1 MTTLADLNNIPQ
13 HGEGKYELISLTMSA
28 PGGRVID
35 LAGQVQYVNVYE
47 SILAPSIIAEF
58 GVQDGVGL
66 FDSIDFTN
74 QEVCIAWTSNPEG
87 KEIHYRLMFLEVNPR
102 TTTSRGETANYVIK
116 AISEEAVYSTRL
128 KDFQFVRK
136 KFEPYQAVSMIL
148 DACDKDVKKKKN
160 RYFDKTKG
168 LHSFNFTN
176 INPFAAID
184 KIRAESISD
193 RYESSS
199 FVFFENRYGYFF
211 KTIES
216 LIDEGKKQIGDKKF
230 FYTPAGGLDPTGT
243 LWRNIIAMKTVQ
255 QAGGNLLM
263 ATGGGRVRVEAFN
276 SIKKKADK
284 IRDAKITDFDFVK
297 MNEGTE
303 VASAERAKD
312 NTQEIGRV
320 VSYTYNPE
328 EEQNEKI
335 DKIAALNC
343 FVAEFL
349 SVVHHITIYGD
360 SEISVGDVITLNID
374 ETSGLQS
381 NENKESSSIMSGN
394 YLVAKVRHALTMS
407 DTPEYYM
414 ALEVIKDG
422 VFSNPQPMRIGTV

>member
-1 MTTLADLNNIPQ
+1 MTTLIDLENIPQ
-13 HGEGKYELISLTMSA
+13 NGEGKFQLISLTMSA

-35 LAGQVQYVNVYE
+35 LAGQVQYINVYE
-47 SILAPSIIAEF
+47 NILAPSIIAEF

-74 QEVCIAWTSNPEG
+74 QEVCLAWTSNPDG

-102 TTTSRGETANYVIK
+102 TSVSQGEIANYVIK
-116 AISEEAVYSTRL
+116 AISEEAVYSTRI

-136 KFEPYQAVSMIL
+136 KFEPHQAVGAIL
-148 DACDKDVKKKKN
+148 DVCEKEVKTKKT

-176 INPFAAID
+176 INPFNAID
-184 KIRAESISD
+184 KIRTESVSEKYD
-193 RYESSS
+193 SSS
-199 FVFFENRYGYFF
+199 FLFFENRYGFFF

-216 LIDEGKKQIGDKKF
+216 LIEENSKQIGDKKF
-230 FYTPAGGLDPTGT
+230 FYTPSGGVDPTGT
-243 LWRNIIAMKTVQ
+243 LWRNIIAIKTVQ

-276 SIKKKADK
+276 SIKKKTDK
-284 IRDAKITDFDFVK
+284 FRDAKLTDFDFVK
-297 MNEGTE
+297 LNPGTE
-303 VASAERAKD
+303 VTTAEKAQK
-312 NTQEIGRV
+312 NTDEIARV

-335 DKIAALNC
+335 DKLAALNC

-349 SVVHHITIYGD
+349 SIVHHITIYGD
-360 SEISVGDVITLNID
+360 SEIAVGDVITLNID
-374 ETSGLQS
+374 ETNGLQS
-381 NENKESSSIMSGN
+381 KEAKEASTIMSGN
-394 YLVAKVRHALTMS
+394 YLVAKVRHVLTLS

-422 VFSNPQPMRIGTV
+422 VFSNPQPMKMA